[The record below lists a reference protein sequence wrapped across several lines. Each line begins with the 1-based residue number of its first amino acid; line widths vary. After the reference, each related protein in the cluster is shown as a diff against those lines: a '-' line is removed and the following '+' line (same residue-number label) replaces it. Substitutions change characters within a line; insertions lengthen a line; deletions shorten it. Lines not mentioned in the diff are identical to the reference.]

1 MSDKNGGLFPKIDKK
16 NLLTVPELVTPPGT
30 VDEEEEASISLS
42 QPNAI
47 EGINC
52 SFFSSKIIDF
62 HPQIQDGE
70 KCKQEDAGKED
81 QIEDLTSVKEGQV
94 EYLTCVN

>member
-30 VDEEEEASISLS
+30 VDEEEEASISVS

-47 EGINC
+47 ESINC
-52 SFFSSKIIDF
+52 SFFLLKSMLSSPKF
-62 HPQIQDGE
+62 RM
-70 KCKQEDAGKED
+70 GKRVSKRM
-81 QIEDLTSVKEGQV
+81 LGKKTK
-94 EYLTCVN
+94 

>member
-30 VDEEEEASISLS
+30 VDEEEEARISVS

-47 EGINC
+47 ESINC
-52 SFFSSKIIDF
+52 SFFPLKSLISFPKFRMGKRVSKRML
-62 HPQIQDGE
+62 
-70 KCKQEDAGKED
+70 GKK
-81 QIEDLTSVKEGQV
+81 TK
-94 EYLTCVN
+94 

>member
-30 VDEEEEASISLS
+30 VDEEEEARIYVSQ

-47 EGINC
+47 GSINC
-52 SFFSSKIIDF
+52 SFFLLKSLISFPKFRMGKRVSKRML
-62 HPQIQDGE
+62 
-70 KCKQEDAGKED
+70 GKK
-81 QIEDLTSVKEGQV
+81 TK
-94 EYLTCVN
+94 

>member
-30 VDEEEEASISLS
+30 VDEEEEASISVS

-47 EGINC
+47 ASINC
-52 SFFSSKIIDF
+52 SFFLKSLISFPKFRMEKSLSKRIL
-62 HPQIQDGE
+62 E
-70 KCKQEDAGKED
+70 KKTK
-81 QIEDLTSVKEGQV
+81 
-94 EYLTCVN
+94 

>member
-30 VDEEEEASISLS
+30 VDEEEEASISVS

-47 EGINC
+47 EGIQGCINC
-52 SFFSSKIIDF
+52 GILLSRIRARGVSSEHMENMEMFSSS
-62 HPQIQDGE
+62 P
-70 KCKQEDAGKED
+70 
-81 QIEDLTSVKEGQV
+81 T
-94 EYLTCVN
+94 

>member
-30 VDEEEEASISLS
+30 VDEEEEASISVS

-47 EGINC
+47 ESINC
-52 SFFSSKIIDF
+52 NFFLLKLLISFPKFRMGKNVNKRML
-62 HPQIQDGE
+62 E
-70 KCKQEDAGKED
+70 KKAK
-81 QIEDLTSVKEGQV
+81 
-94 EYLTCVN
+94 

>member
-30 VDEEEEASISLS
+30 VDEEEEASISVS

-47 EGINC
+47 ESINC
-52 SFFSSKIIDF
+52 SFFF
-62 HPQIQDGE
+62 
-70 KCKQEDAGKED
+70 
-81 QIEDLTSVKEGQV
+81 
-94 EYLTCVN
+94 